1 MVEDL
6 QADFEGWEDC
16 LVFVGEVEMVDLK
29 VGMEAAL
36 EDLAFFQELCCLKHL
51 TALSLTLKLGHSA
64 LFIFFPLPLSS
75 DQESSCRIFRTY

>member
-29 VGMEAAL
+29 VGMEVAL

-51 TALSLTLKLGHSA
+51 
-64 LFIFFPLPLSS
+64 IV
-75 DQESSCRIFRTY
+75 